1 MASVEANFQEHR
13 ASRDRRISLSNQYAQ
28 DKLRSDERRSDQ
40 LLNSLSGFSKTLQ
53 EKLVSDE
60 QERIKKAI
68 KEGKAN
74 VHEEQLEKQV
84 RTPSLKKRK
93 KIVKL

>member
-13 ASRDRRISLSNQYAQ
+13 SSRDRRISLSNEYAQ

-40 LLNSLSGFSKTLQ
+40 LINSLSGFSKTLQ
-53 EKLVSDE
+53 EKLISDE

-68 KEGKAN
+68 EEGKAN
-74 VHEEQLEKQV
+74 VHEEQL
-84 RTPSLKKRK
+84 
-93 KIVKL
+93 